1 MNTYIIKT
9 SHEIEID
16 TYNEGITNYVNS
28 YSLKS
33 EIKAATPR
41 EAVQKYF
48 DEYLYYNFD
57 IKSAYIIHEE
67 EENEAKNVL
76 LYDVLVDE
84 ENNEATENQKKLW
97 KKDKLTLY
105 NNSIY
110 LEIFLIQLTTI

>member
-1 MNTYIIKT
+1 MKTYIIKT

-16 TYNEGITNYVNS
+16 TYKDGLTNYANS

-57 IKSAYIIHEE
+57 IKSAYILHEE
-67 EENEAKNVL
+67 EENEATNVL
-76 LYDVLVDE
+76 FYDVLVDE
-84 ENNEATENQKKLW
+84 ENNEATEKQRELW

-105 NNSIY
+105 NNRIY
-110 LEIFLIQLTTI
+110 LEIFLTQLTTI